1 MLSVKKK
8 NGIKILKRVIHD
20 QDFFLIGLQL
30 VRDIDFVRND
40 TVIRKLVRI
49 KRAESTFTRS

>member
-1 MLSVKKK
+1 M
-8 NGIKILKRVIHD
+8 HD

-40 TVIRKLVRI
+40 TVIRKLVRF